1 MERQRLTTAAK
12 WGDLGNVKKLADVRL
27 GVASSI
33 QNFMNPMESVR
44 GSEKGGEIHRFSPS
58 QLPMGFVLFH
68 E

>member
-1 MERQRLTTAAK
+1 
-12 WGDLGNVKKLADVRL
+12 LADVRL

-33 QNFMNPMESVR
+33 QNFMNPMESIR